1 MVKVFLISV
10 LSFSV
15 YGTFAQNG
23 TPENNSN
30 LPVTNS
36 NTFQFNTNGTVTNE
50 SESNEIIEQADT
62 VQVQQDA
69 LKDKSTKPTKT
80 VTTRSATTPPA
91 RKREESPIMQGI
103 EVAPEFDAEPTLA
116 APSPII
122 EGINAANQSANY
134 SFEISKKQATE
145 QRQQRSPSYQQQV
158 AMDQAVGY
166 FESSAPN
173 SFEFHYF
180 KYVSGNYDVDL
191 IDHLRQ
197 AATLRPDNADV
208 HVQMAAYHII
218 KQNKDSA
225 TLFLNKLTTSG
236 RLTTNTLHYAED
248 ILISAPKD
256 GTLITHGFDD
266 TYGVWKKQQVDG
278 VRKDVTIVSLDF
290 LQSSHYR
297 TWLTS
302 KGYVLPQSTIID
314 VAYLTSF
321 CELNE
326 QKKLGI
332 SLTTP
337 KEYFTPI
344 QSKLYVTGLV
354 FEYHKSEFA
363 NFKRNDELWNENL
376 KKYVVNNATDEK
388 SKQLSANYLP
398 MLLQLRKVYQQQEDA
413 VKLKEIDAATDK
425 VSVQCKKYEQVQKLK
440 NSY

>member
-1 MVKVFLISV
+1 MVKVFLLSV

-15 YGTFAQNG
+15 YGTFAQTV
-23 TPENNSN
+23 TPETNSN
-30 LPVTNS
+30 LPATNS
-36 NTFQFNTNGTVTNE
+36 NNFQYNTNGTTNSE
-50 SESNEIIEQADT
+50 SESNEIIERADT
-62 VQVQQDA
+62 VQIQKEN
-69 LKDKSTKPTKT
+69 LKDKSAKPAKA
-80 VTTRSATTPPA
+80 VTTRSVTTQPA
-91 RKREESPIMQGI
+91 AKKEENAIMQGI
-103 EVAPEFDAEPTLA
+103 EVMPDFDAAPVPA
-116 APSPII
+116 APSPIVD
-122 EGINAANQSANY
+122 GINSANKSANY
-134 SFEISKKQATE
+134 SFEISKKQASE

-166 FESSAPN
+166 FETSAPN

-180 KYVSGNYDVDL
+180 KYVSGNYDIDL

-197 AATLRPDNADV
+197 AAVLRPENADV
-208 HVQMAAYHII
+208 HVQMAAYHMI

-236 RLTTNTLHYAED
+236 RLTANTLHYAED
-248 ILISAPKD
+248 ILISTPKG

-302 KGYVLPQSTIID
+302 KGYVLPQSTTIN

-321 CELNE
+321 CQLNE

-337 KEYFTPI
+337 KEYLTPI
-344 QSKLYVTGLV
+344 QAKLYVTGLV
-354 FEYHKSEFA
+354 FEYHQSEFA
-363 NFKRNDELWNENL
+363 NFNRNDELWNTSL

-398 MLLQLRKVYQQQEDA
+398 MLLQLRKVYQQQENA
-413 VKLKEIDAATDK
+413 VKLKEVDAATDK